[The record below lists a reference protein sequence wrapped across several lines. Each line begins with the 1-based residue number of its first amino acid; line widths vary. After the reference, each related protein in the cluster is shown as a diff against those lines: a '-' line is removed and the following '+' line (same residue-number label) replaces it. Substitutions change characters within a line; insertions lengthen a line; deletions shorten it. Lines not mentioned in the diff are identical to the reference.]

1 MGIVDKINYLKARD
15 NMTSDEVAQRSGVP
29 IGTLNKILSG
39 ETQNPTGK
47 TASKIARVFGETA
60 EYLLNDDIA
69 ITADS
74 ADRFTQASDTETDF
88 YKILS
93 SIMERGGLTIPEV
106 ARKCGLSDSTVRSIF
121 DRKQKKI
128 ALNVAFKVADG
139 LGVSLEELN
148 GELNSNTNI
157 DDAPK
162 LKVVDPSDPQKDALN
177 RNYDALNTEGRKK
190 LVDYSDDLV
199 SSGRYKLTDID

>member
-1 MGIVDKINYLKARD
+1 MDFY
-15 NMTSDEVAQRSGVP
+15 E
-29 IGTLNKILSG
+29 ILSG
-39 ETQNPTGK
+39 
-47 TASKIARVFGETA
+47 
-60 EYLLNDDIA
+60 
-69 ITADS
+69 
-74 ADRFTQASDTETDF
+74 
-88 YKILS
+88 
-93 SIMERGGLTIPEV
+93 IMEREGLTIPEV

-148 GELNSNTNI
+148 GELNSNTNT

-162 LKVVDPSDPQKDALN
+162 LKAVDPIDPQKDVLN
-177 RNYDALNTEGRKK
+177 RNYDNLNAEGRKK

-199 SSGRYKLTDID
+199 SGGRYMLTAAHGGGVKKVPAPDPSKDKEIERLTREAMLNSLEDDEEF